1 MNKQWIHRA
10 QRGWDSTDGHD
21 TGEKNRIATILRNT
35 NIRHYP
41 LFDETIFINKQTF
54 KWVKEQPKGYSSKED
69 LLREWEVFKPDLF
82 FPMKNLVIEIDGDFH
97 FNTKKGVKQTNKRN
111 EWYEYAGLKLIWYH
125 AQTHKDMSDAQ
136 LLLDLVKKL

>member
-1 MNKQWIHRA
+1 MTKQWIHRA

-21 TGEKNRIATILRNT
+21 LGEKNRIATILRNN

-125 AQTHKDMSDAQ
+125 AQTLKDMSDAQ
-136 LLLDLVKKL
+136 LFLDLVNKL

>member
-125 AQTHKDMSDAQ
+125 AQTLKDMSDAQ
-136 LLLDLVKKL
+136 LFLDLVNKL